1 MDSSEYIAYLEPQG
15 PGQPPH
21 VRLEPITSTQLFN
34 DRHFFD
40 DLSQVLS
47 QFTNPQ
53 SNPGGNGSGDPQLP
67 QFFQENGNGDLP
79 IPFTNFAPTNGT
91 NNPATTTTTFTVV
104 PFAETVQPTIVIA
117 AIETNNTF
125 IATNNII
132 NQVEAK
138 AGVLISGTAAG
149 SNIVGQTVTVD
160 IVNASHTVVES
171 FTTTVQPNGKWSV
184 DMTQAQAQALADGIY
199 TVTASVPGGRGQPPG
214 AGEPDAD
221 GRRDVADDYDQRD
234 RWQQRYQ

>member
-1 MDSSEYIAYLEPQG
+1 MIG
-15 PGQPPH
+15 
-21 VRLEPITSTQLFN
+21 
-34 DRHFFD
+34 
-40 DLSQVLS
+40 
-47 QFTNPQ
+47 
-53 SNPGGNGSGDPQLP
+53 
-67 QFFQENGNGDLP
+67 
-79 IPFTNFAPTNGT
+79 
-91 NNPATTTTTFTVV
+91 
-104 PFAETVQPTIVIA
+104 

-184 DMTQAQAQALADGIY
+184 DITQAQALALADGIY
-199 TVTASVPGGRGQPPG
+199 TVTASVPGG
-214 AGEPDAD
+214 AGTP
-221 GRRDVADDYDQRD
+221 RRWRAR
-234 RWQQRYQ
+234 R